1 MAGTI
6 LLDGPM
12 GTELNARG
20 VETPL
25 PGWSAHALEDAPG
38 LVRDIHR
45 AYAAAG
51 ASIHTTNTFRTRP
64 AVFPDWE
71 RLARTAV
78 RLAREGLG
86 PGHRLAGSIA
96 PLQDCYRPD
105 LSPAGSDHAGTLTAH
120 GELASLLAAEGCD
133 LLLCETFPH
142 VGEGLLATQ
151 AAVATGLETWTSF
164 TAGPDADLLTPR
176 EVAAGAIEAVRIGAS
191 AVLVNCVPARCTLEY
206 VEALAEAVGDQVTIG
221 AYSNAGQVDEK
232 MGWASAPGAPE
243 AYAECAATW
252 VAAGAQ
258 LIGGCCGTGP
268 DHVAALAAL

>member
-1 MAGTI
+1 MASTI

-20 VETPL
+20 VKTPL
-25 PGWSAHALEDAPG
+25 PGWSAHALEDAPD

-45 AYAAAG
+45 SYAEAG
-51 ASIHTTNTFRTRP
+51 AHVHTTNTFRTRP
-64 AVFPDWE
+64 AVFSDWD

-105 LSPAGSDHAGTLTAH
+105 LSPARSDRSGTLAAH
-120 GELASLLAAEGCD
+120 GELASLLAGEGCD

-142 VGEGLLATQ
+142 VEEGLLATQ

-164 TAGPDADLLTPR
+164 TAGPDADLLTPK
-176 EVAAGAIEAVRIGAS
+176 EVAAGALEAVRIGAA
-191 AVLVNCVPARCTLEY
+191 AVLVNCVPARRTLDY
-206 VEALAEAVGDQVTIG
+206 VEALAEAVGGQVLIG
-221 AYSNAGQVDEK
+221 AYSNAGHVDEQ
-232 MGWASAPGAPE
+232 MGWTSAPGAPE

-252 VAAGAQ
+252 VSAGAR

-268 DHVAALAAL
+268 AHVAALAAL